1 MTEYRDKAEG
11 KQQHCESDFLYKFSG
26 VDDYCVTTLT
36 EHSWVFVQ
44 RRCGVK
50 TRGKTAMNNKIW
62 KSGLQTLDVSIEL
75 FSSFQN
81 YIVY

>member
-36 EHSWVFVQ
+36 EHS
-44 RRCGVK
+44 
-50 TRGKTAMNNKIW
+50 
-62 KSGLQTLDVSIEL
+62 
-75 FSSFQN
+75 
-81 YIVY
+81 